1 MQPSGRAAVAAVAA
15 GLWVM
20 CMLVMAENLRVAEDR
35 GMVAPRHCLLSHYH
49 SLEPRALAAVKA
61 LRDSYVSEPPP
72 PWHGEPSPDP
82 PALETRGPVLRDTV
96 SSARKAQLLSRAPEF
111 CVPLEARSRLCAREE
126 RAPQGTQLRVGAQGL
141 AQGWQGADPA
151 GGCVLLLLLLLCT
164 VQTRSGEVP
173 VPRPLSVSPDAR
185 GCHVAQL
192 QSLSLEERQAFKTA
206 KEALV
211 WERPMALQA
220 ELSLTL
226 KVLASVTD
234 QALWGIVKQP
244 IHTLRH
250 IHAQLRACVPAQP
263 KAAHRPCSHR
273 LSRWLQRLNQ
283 ATKKESPGCLQASV
297 ISNLFFLLTRDLRCV
312 ARPDL
317 CA

>member
-1 MQPSGRAAVAAVAA
+1 MKP
-15 GLWVM
+15 
-20 CMLVMAENLRVAEDR
+20 
-35 GMVAPRHCLLSHYH
+35 
-49 SLEPRALAAVKA
+49 
-61 LRDSYVSEPPP
+61 
-72 PWHGEPSPDP
+72 
-82 PALETRGPVLRDTV
+82 
-96 SSARKAQLLSRAPEF
+96 
-111 CVPLEARSRLCAREE
+111 
-126 RAPQGTQLRVGAQGL
+126 
-141 AQGWQGADPA
+141 DPA

-206 KEALV
+206 KEALEERRLLKDSTCNSGLFFRAWDLGKLQV

-250 IHAQLRACVPAQP
+250 IHAQLRAC
-263 KAAHRPCSHR
+263 
-273 LSRWLQRLNQ
+273 
-283 ATKKESPGCLQASV
+283 ESPGCLQASV
-297 ISNLFFLLTRDLRCV
+297 TFNLFRLLTRDLRCV